1 MTGVRCAEQPPA
13 GVVSN
18 QRGLLSPPPPPRC
31 AQLVCAGS
39 GLLHWL
45 VPVLGAQLRSRDE
58 ERASKKSEHLPEMS
72 QLQRAELG
80 NFPGCPV
87 VKTASMP
94 GVWVPFLVRELRSH
108 LPHSWPKNK

>member
-45 VPVLGAQLRSRDE
+45 VPVLGAQLHSRDE
-58 ERASKKSEHLPEMS
+58 EKS
-72 QLQRAELG
+72 LQEVGAL
-80 NFPGCPV
+80 
-87 VKTASMP
+87 A
-94 GVWVPFLVRELRSH
+94 
-108 LPHSWPKNK
+108 

>member
-58 ERASKKSEHLPEMS
+58 ERASKNSEHLPEMS
-72 QLQRAELG
+72 QLQRAEDPPETRAAQVSPLQILT
-80 NFPGCPV
+80 PKSRV
-87 VKTASMP
+87 V
-94 GVWVPFLVRELRSH
+94 
-108 LPHSWPKNK
+108 

>member
-58 ERASKKSEHLPEMS
+58 ERASKNSEHLPEMS

-80 NFPGCPV
+80 TSLAVQWLRLCFNAGGVGSIPGQGTKIPL
-87 VKTASMP
+87 TA
-94 GVWVPFLVRELRSH
+94 
-108 LPHSWPKNK
+108 